1 MESLPISPILG
12 RRTSTE
18 REPLVGS
25 PLCLTGDAEADALL
39 NDNSLALL
47 IGMLLDQQF
56 PIERAFLSPFRLQQ
70 RLGRPLDAIGLAN
83 IPAEK
88 LIEIFSKKPAL
99 HRFPKSMAQRTQ
111 KMCRYLA
118 DHYNG
123 NPVDIW
129 SNLPD
134 AVCLRERLLQLPG
147 FGDKKVKI
155 FVALLAKRFGVAPQG
170 WEKIS
175 GHYSTPG
182 FHSVADLD
190 SPEALSQLRAVRAAA
205 KTNP

>member
-1 MESLPISPILG
+1 M
-12 RRTSTE
+12 
-18 REPLVGS
+18 GS
-25 PLCLTGDAEADALL
+25 PLCFTGDAKADALL
-39 NDNSLALL
+39 NENSLALL

-70 RLGRPLDAIGLAN
+70 RLGRPLDAIDLAN
-83 IPAEK
+83 IRAEK
-88 LIEIFSKKPAL
+88 LVQIFSEKPAL

-111 KMCRYLA
+111 KMCCYLA

-123 NPVDIW
+123 DASGVW
-129 SNLPD
+129 ANLPD
-134 AVCLRERLLQLPG
+134 ALSLQQRLLEIPG
-147 FGDKKVKI
+147 FGEKKVKI